1 MQVTDIAER
10 IGPSVVGLGRGWG
23 QGSGVVVRPNAML
36 TNAHVLRGPDVA
48 VTVAGPDDVRVSF
61 TVPGFLSRGD
71 ELGEVTRIVIRAW
84 ERMDRASGL
93 GA

>member
-1 MQVTDIAER
+1 MDAGTEHARDSSPYDDEGRIEVPDAPGWRYLPIAPT
-10 IGPSVVGLGRGWG
+10 GDDAL
-23 QGSGVVVRPNAML
+23 
-36 TNAHVLRGPDVA
+36 A
-48 VTVAGPDDVRVSF
+48 VTVTGPDNVRVSF

>member
-1 MQVTDIAER
+1 MDAGTER
-10 IGPSVVGLGRGWG
+10 DRAASPYDEQGRVDVPGAKGWRYLPISPSGNDSL
-23 QGSGVVVRPNAML
+23 
-36 TNAHVLRGPDVA
+36 A
-48 VTVAGPDDVRVSF
+48 VTVAGPEDVRLSF

-71 ELGEVTRIVIRAW
+71 ELGEVTRVVIRAW